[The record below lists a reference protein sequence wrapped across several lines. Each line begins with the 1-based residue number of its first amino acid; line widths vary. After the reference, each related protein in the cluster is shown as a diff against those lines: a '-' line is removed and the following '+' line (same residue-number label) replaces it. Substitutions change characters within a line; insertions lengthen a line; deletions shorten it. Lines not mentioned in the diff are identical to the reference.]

1 MLNISEHYSVVH
13 CGVHW
18 KSKSYSEFLCGKNGS
33 INLELVKSLLSL
45 RVKKRERESE
55 RKRDGKRVK
64 EEGRKEG
71 GERGLRIHNSKA
83 TAEIKRYT
91 DSGSSIR

>member
-1 MLNISEHYSVVH
+1 MH

-18 KSKSYSEFLCGKNGS
+18 KSKSYPEFLCGKNGS

-45 RVKKRERESE
+45 RVKKRERERE
-55 RKRDGKRVK
+55 RERERG
-64 EEGRKEG
+64 EAGRGGERG
-71 GERGLRIHNSKA
+71 RGERGLRIHNSKA

>member
-1 MLNISEHYSVVH
+1 MH

-18 KSKSYSEFLCGKNGS
+18 KSKSYPEFLCGKNGS

-55 RKRDGKRVK
+55 RKRDGKRVE

>member
-1 MLNISEHYSVVH
+1 MH

-18 KSKSYSEFLCGKNGS
+18 KSKSYPEFLCGKNGS

-55 RKRDGKRVK
+55 RKR
-64 EEGRKEG
+64 EGRGVERR
-71 GERGLRIHNSKA
+71 GERKGER
-83 TAEIKRYT
+83 EV
-91 DSGSSIR
+91 

>member
-1 MLNISEHYSVVH
+1 MH
-13 CGVHW
+13 CEVHW
-18 KSKSYSEFLCGKNGS
+18 KSKSHPEFLCGKNGS

-55 RKRDGKRVK
+55 RKREGKRVE

>member
-1 MLNISEHYSVVH
+1 MH

-18 KSKSYSEFLCGKNGS
+18 KSKSYPEFLCGKNGS

-45 RVKKRERESE
+45 RVKKRKRESE
-55 RKRDGKRVK
+55 RKREGKRVE

>member
-13 CGVHW
+13 CRVHW
-18 KSKSYSEFLCGKNGS
+18 KSKSYPEFLRGKNGS
-33 INLELVKSLLSL
+33 INLELVKSLSSL

-55 RKRDGKRVK
+55 RKREGKSVEKGGR
-64 EEGRKEG
+64 EERE
-71 GERGLRIHNSKA
+71 ERGWRIHNSKA

>member
-1 MLNISEHYSVVH
+1 MH

-18 KSKSYSEFLCGKNGS
+18 KSKSYPEFLCGKNGS

-55 RKRDGKRVK
+55 RNREGKRVE

-71 GERGLRIHNSKA
+71 GGRGLRIHNSKA

>member
-1 MLNISEHYSVVH
+1 MLNISEHYSEVH

-18 KSKSYSEFLCGKNGS
+18 KSKSYPEFLRGKNGS

-55 RKRDGKRVK
+55 RKREGKSVEKGRGKKKGKREV
-64 EEGRKEG
+64 
-71 GERGLRIHNSKA
+71 
-83 TAEIKRYT
+83 
-91 DSGSSIR
+91 

>member
-1 MLNISEHYSVVH
+1 MH

-18 KSKSYSEFLCGKNGS
+18 KSKSYPEFLCGKNGS

-55 RKRDGKRVK
+55 RNREGKRVE

-71 GERGLRIHNSKA
+71 GGTGLRIHNSKA

>member
-1 MLNISEHYSVVH
+1 MGYTGRVSHTQNSSV
-13 CGVHW
+13 
-18 KSKSYSEFLCGKNGS
+18 GKNGS

-45 RVKKRERESE
+45 RVKKRERESK
-55 RKRDGKRVK
+55 RKRDGKRVEE

-71 GERGLRIHNSKA
+71 RERGLRIHNSKA